1 MSPRDGIRGGSGSI
15 RDSRATAAYSIETD
29 MSNEGK
35 TILITG
41 ASTGI
46 GRASALALADA
57 GYTVHAGV
65 RGEAAG
71 VALIDEAPAS
81 LRPRL
86 RTLRIDVTDAAGI
99 AAVAAGL
106 DAELGTAG
114 LWGLFNNA
122 GIAVSGPIE
131 CTPVERLREQF
142 EVNVFGQVAVT
153 QACLP
158 MLRRARGRILL
169 TGSIAGFG
177 TLPALGPYSM
187 SKHAV
192 EALADA
198 LRRELRPWGMQV
210 SLLEPGSIA
219 TEIWGKGTRGYAEVR
234 EAPPPGLF
242 ELYGPLL
249 EKLNQFAAQ
258 AARDASPV
266 EVVTRAV
273 VHAFTATTPRT
284 RYCMG
289 QGSTQRKLLRRLPDR
304 WVDAV
309 FARALRWG

>member
-1 MSPRDGIRGGSGSI
+1 MSPRNGICGGSGSI
-15 RDSRATAAYSIETD
+15 RDSHATAAYSIETD
-29 MSNEGK
+29 MTTDGK
-35 TILITG
+35 AIFITG

-57 GYTVHAGV
+57 GHTVYAGV
-65 RGEAAG
+65 RGESAGAALVDG
-71 VALIDEAPAS
+71 APAS
-81 LRPRL
+81 LRSRL
-86 RTLRIDVTDAAGI
+86 RTIRIDVTDAAGI
-99 AAVAAGL
+99 ADAASRL
-106 DAELGTAG
+106 EAEVGDAG

-131 CTPVERLREQF
+131 CTPMDRLREQF

-198 LRRELRPWGMQV
+198 LRRELRPWRMHV

-219 TEIWGKGTRGYAEVR
+219 TDIWGKGTRGYAEVR

-266 EVVTRAV
+266 EVVTRDV
-273 VHAFTATTPRT
+273 VHAFTAPTPRT

-289 QGSTQRKLLRRLPDR
+289 QGSTQRRLLRRLPDR
-304 WVDAV
+304 WVDTV
-309 FARALRWG
+309 FARALRW

>member
-1 MSPRDGIRGGSGSI
+1 MRGGSGSI
-15 RDSRATAAYSIETD
+15 RDSYATAAAHTETD
-29 MSNEGK
+29 MTTDGK

-57 GYTVHAGV
+57 GCTVYAGV
-65 RGEAAG
+65 RGDAAG
-71 VALIDEAPAS
+71 AALVDGAPAS
-81 LRPRL
+81 LRSRL
-86 RTLRIDVTDAAGI
+86 RVVRIDVTDAAGI
-99 AAVAAGL
+99 AAAAARL
-106 DAELGTAG
+106 AADLGAAG
-114 LWGLFNNA
+114 LWGLLNNA

-131 CTPVERLREQF
+131 CTPLDRLREQF

-153 QACLP
+153 QAFLP

-198 LRRELRPWGMQV
+198 LRRELRPWEMQV

-219 TEIWGKGTRGYAEVR
+219 TEIWDKGTRGYTEVR

-249 EKLNQFAAQ
+249 ERLNEFARQ

-273 VHAFTATTPRT
+273 VHAFTAPTPRT